1 MTDSDIAD
9 EVAVGLHG
17 ILKRDSRGRVLTTQE
32 QRRALLQA
40 FENSG
45 LSGPQFARVAGI
57 NYQTFATWRQQH
69 KRQACETKD
78 SSNLDTGMVGFVE
91 AVMQGPQ
98 DAASALSLSPPR
110 SVTLRFYVAKGMPL
124 ELKLSHRDQLP
135 LVAAFIKALQQPC

>member
-1 MTDSDIAD
+1 MTDSDVAD

-69 KRQACETKD
+69 KRQAFEIKD

-98 DAASALSLSPPR
+98 DAASPLSLSPSR
-110 SVTLRFYVAKGMPL
+110 SVALRFCPAEGMPL
-124 ELKLSHRDQLP
+124 ELELSHRDQLP
-135 LVAAFIKALQQPC
+135 LVVALIKALQQPC

>member
-1 MTDSDIAD
+1 M
-9 EVAVGLHG
+9 GLG
-17 ILKRDSRGRVLTTQE
+17 YESGSRGRVLTTQE

-78 SSNLDTGMVGFVE
+78 SGNLDTEMVGFVE

-98 DAASALSLSPPR
+98 DAASPR
-110 SVTLRFYVAKGMPL
+110 SVVLRFCPAKGMPL
-124 ELKLSHRDQLP
+124 ELE
-135 LVAAFIKALQQPC
+135 LVKALQGFSLARELVGGDSE